1 MVNWPSVVTAVVTT
15 SPIPSHPSTAVID
28 ETYESIRHHFPTI
41 PIMILADGVR
51 EEQTCW
57 KERYATYLQSINQKE
72 WPGVQIHQFQKFMH
86 QAGMIRETLNQVRT
100 PLILWI
106 EHDLPLVKD
115 HIPWEG
121 IIQALL
127 DNAVSSVRFVLDDVR
142 KPYYER
148 GDFTTHGVTLTRT
161 VEYSSLPNIARKD
174 LYEFIVPHFKTAQIH
189 LECSNICGL
198 FHDDRAPQW
207 PLSIYHAPDGR
218 PREYSLDGRSVK
230 PVKSARPC
238 GPKLPM
244 RF

>member
-115 HIPWEG
+115 HIPWDG
-121 IIQALL
+121 ISQALL
-127 DNAVSSVRFVLDDVR
+127 DNTVCSVRFLMQGESK

-148 GDFTTHGVTLTRT
+148 GDIEVHGVSLTKT
-161 VEYSSLPNIARKD
+161 VEFTSLPNIARKD
-174 LYEFIVPHFKTAQIH
+174 MYEFIVPHFDHAQIH
-189 LECSNICGL
+189 LECNNTQGL
-198 FHDDRAPQW
+198 FHKDDCDKW
-207 PLSIYHAPDGR
+207 KLSIYNPPDGKAR
-218 PREYSLDGRSVK
+218 VGSLDGRSTGATRVN
-230 PVKSARPC
+230 